1 MLLTTEQI
9 QIVLEQLITAMN
21 SIDRI
26 KQNIP
31 SGLKQIQVPSKLS
44 ILIVGKTIIK
54 EKETIGIGMS
64 EENITFGNRENLD
77 ILLQYEQNAQVYNGK
92 H

>member
-1 MLLTTEQI
+1 
-9 QIVLEQLITAMN
+9 MN